1 MASQNADETW
11 ELKYGSEMGD
21 CRIVGWLG
29 WMDGPRPS
37 STCVIVDCNI
47 DCDNWVDSRGADY
60 NVGWD
65 AWVDVGRDGGLEGGA
80 REASPPC
87 MRLNRRSI
95 SMGSSC
101 ERMTELV
108 VFIGLK

>member
-37 STCVIVDCNI
+37 SACVIVNCSI
-47 DCDNWVDSRGADY
+47 DCDNWVDSRGADC

-65 AWVDVGRDGGLEGGA
+65 GMGGWMLAGMAGWKVEQWKPHPLARD
-80 REASPPC
+80 
-87 MRLNRRSI
+87 
-95 SMGSSC
+95 
-101 ERMTELV
+101 
-108 VFIGLK
+108 

>member
-1 MASQNADETW
+1 MASQNADEIC
-11 ELKYGSEMGD
+11 ELKYGLEMGD

-37 STCVIVDCNI
+37 SACVIVDCNI
-47 DCDNWVDSRGADY
+47 DCDNWVDGRGADC

-65 AWVDVGRDGGLEGGA
+65 GGLESGA

-87 MRLNRRSI
+87 MRLNRRPI

-101 ERMTELV
+101 ERTRELV
-108 VFIGLK
+108 VFIGLNNK